1 MIVADSSFLVHGLL
15 KDRSVLES
23 DSIITL
29 DLALHE
35 VVNSV
40 WKHQYIIKDIKHGY
54 DFVDVM
60 FEMIDSNAITMVRP
74 DRKLVV
80 MAYNITAK
88 HKASFYDCIFVALA
102 IEAGLALKTMD
113 GQQAKILKAE
123 RS

>member
-1 MIVADSSFLVHGLL
+1 MIVADSSFLVHGLVR
-15 KDRSVLES
+15 DRNVLES
-23 DSIITL
+23 DSIITP

-40 WKHQYIIKDIKHGY
+40 WKHQYIIKDIRQGY
-54 DFVDVM
+54 DFVNVM
-60 FEMIDSNAITMVRP
+60 FDLIDSNAITLVRP
-74 DRKLVV
+74 DRKLAE
-80 MAYNITAK
+80 MAYNIAAK

-102 IEAGLALKTMD
+102 VEVGLALKTMD

>member
-15 KDRSVLES
+15 KDRNVLES

-35 VVNSV
+35 VVNSI
-40 WKHQYIIKDIKHGY
+40 WKHQYIIKDIRQGY
-54 DFVDVM
+54 DFVNVVFD
-60 FEMIDSNAITMVRP
+60 MIDSNAITLVRP
-74 DRKLVV
+74 DRKLVET
-80 MAYNITAK
+80 AYSIAAK
-88 HKASFYDCIFVALA
+88 HKTSFYDCIFIALA

>member
-15 KDRSVLES
+15 KDRNVLES
-23 DSIITL
+23 ESIITL

-40 WKHQYIIKDIKHGY
+40 WKHQYIIKDIRQGY
-54 DFVDVM
+54 DFANVM
-60 FEMIDSNAITMVRP
+60 FDMIDSNAITLVRP
-74 DRKLVV
+74 DRKLVE
-80 MAYNITAK
+80 MAYNIAAK
-88 HKASFYDCIFVALA
+88 HKTSFYDCIFIALA